1 MGEAKGKR
9 HGASTSSFENKAQ
22 EAISQDRDGTVWVR
36 DDGAICVGNE
46 CIVIK
51 GETGREMELAIDP
64 DKCPCEIED
73 RIIEALMG
81 SVLSGKGVT
90 VSMKPRTRQRR

>member
-1 MGEAKGKR
+1 MGKAKSERNGIP
-9 HGASTSSFENKAQ
+9 TSSTKSKA
-22 EAISQDRDGTVWVR
+22 EETSSQNRDGTVWIR

-51 GETGREMELAIDP
+51 GELGREMELTIDP

-73 RIIEALMG
+73 KIIEAITG
-81 SVLSGKGVT
+81 SVLSGKGIT
-90 VSMKPRTRQRR
+90 VSMKPKTRQK

>member
-1 MGEAKGKR
+1 MGETKGK
-9 HGASTSSFENKAQ
+9 GKILVTPSFKNKA
-22 EAISQDRDGTVWVR
+22 EETPSQNRDGTVWIR

-51 GETGREMELAIDP
+51 GELGREMELTIDP

-73 RIIEALMG
+73 KIIEAITG
-81 SVLSGKGVT
+81 SVLSGKGIT
-90 VSMKPRTRQRR
+90 VSMKPRTKQK